1 MKEVQIIDKAV
12 RQKEKVKVI
21 TKKVNQTMKMKEKNT
36 INNNIDNTKK
46 NLKKY
51 NLEISKAQEIIIWN
65 LKSMNKKTM
74 KVYLIVI
81 SRVKTINNSS
91 KDQNKSNRIF
101 KIKGKKITH
110 SIKQLQTSI
119 VKTNNLLN
127 SQNLF

>member
-21 TKKVNQTMKMKEKNT
+21 TKKMNQTMKMKEKNT

-65 LKSMNKKTM
+65 LKLMNKKTM

-101 KIKGKKITH
+101 KIKGKKITL

>member
-101 KIKGKKITH
+101 KIKGKKITL

>member
-65 LKSMNKKTM
+65 LKLMNKKTM

-101 KIKGKKITH
+101 KIKGKKITL